1 MKLEHIIAQA
11 LIDHSTTIPGGLE
24 GYMQCAKCRTPIY
37 KQGVKITELQSRVA
51 LHQSK
56 VLAELINFARA
67 YEHDTPITIQ
77 EGQ

>member
-1 MKLEHIIAQA
+1 MNITHLIAQT
-11 LIDHSTTIPGGLE
+11 LIEHSETFPVSG

-37 KQGVKITELQSRVA
+37 KQGVTITELKSRVA

-56 VLAELINFARA
+56 VLTELISFARA
-67 YEHDTPITIQ
+67 YEKDTPTTIQ